1 VAALRMNLP
10 ARYFYVPNGDGFEG
24 LAVVVSKGNG
34 FTLTMKVNNLTTGLS
49 SLDGKPT
56 PTGRSE
62 ARLNMEF

>member
-1 VAALRMNLP
+1 MAALRRNLA
-10 ARYFYVPNGDGFEG
+10 ARHFCVPNADGLEG
-24 LAVVVSKGNG
+24 IAVVVSKGNG